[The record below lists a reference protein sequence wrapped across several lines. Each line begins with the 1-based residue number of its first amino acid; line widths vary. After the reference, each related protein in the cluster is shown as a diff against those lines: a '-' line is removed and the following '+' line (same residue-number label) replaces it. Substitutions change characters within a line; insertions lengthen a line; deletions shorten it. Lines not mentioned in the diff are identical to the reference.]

1 MNRFI
6 AIVALLSFAAFGDDP
21 SPVTKTRLGSLHPR
35 EGLVVTGVN
44 FSTNNE
50 ALVETIK
57 TIGGRATV
65 SDLSASTNYTD
76 YVAQHI
82 RTNENLRSFVKEDGT
97 VYHWITNGIWSTV
110 NLHGNGWDDSYLA
123 GARLYLWDD
132 SGTSKWTWYPRGGPT
147 SGSRTIAAEADVDVL
162 RFHYS
167 DGKTNVFV
175 RGGALMYAENVGDMV
190 SSRFNA
196 ASHITTNDV
205 CSIVTNEVEV
215 GFSKWEWDETGKA
228 LGWEQP
234 VHDGYYWNV
243 NYNGSPQLAN
253 GWTNATE
260 IVFHTTI
267 GGVDY
272 NVTATRE
279 RLRENALGLA
289 RLKDIDGL
297 PTPQVVTNTIRA
309 LSLGGIWDAELQ
321 VWWTPRMRNG
331 SLTYEA
337 TTNVNLNAGN

>member
-6 AIVALLSFAAFGDDP
+6 AIVAMLSFAVFGDDP

-50 ALVETIK
+50 ALVETIE
-57 TIGGRATV
+57 TIGGKAT
-65 SDLSASTNYTD
+65 AP
-76 YVAQHI
+76 

-123 GARLYLWDD
+123 GARLYLW
-132 SGTSKWTWYPRGGPT
+132 GENGVTNWTWYITGGPMAQ
-147 SGSRTIAAEADVDVL
+147 SRTIAAAADADVL
-162 RFHYS
+162 QFKYS
-167 DGKTNVFV
+167 NGKTNVFV
-175 RGGALMYAENVGDMV
+175 RGGALMYAENVGGMV

-196 ASHITTNDV
+196 ASRITTNDV
-205 CSIVTNEVEV
+205 CNIVTNETRVGEGEWRTSDSYGGDWRILDQWMPSVGTWQIWFTNVYTSAVTDGIVVTGDENASALNVDVEGGAV
-215 GFSKWEWDETGKA
+215 PIVRD
-228 LGWEQP
+228 
-234 VHDGYYWNV
+234 V
-243 NYNGSPQLAN
+243 
-253 GWTNATE
+253 E
-260 IVFHTTI
+260 I
-267 GGVDY
+267 
-272 NVTATRE
+272 R
-279 RLRENALGLA
+279 NALGLA
-289 RLKDIDGL
+289 RLKDIGDL
-297 PTPQVVTNTIRA
+297 PTPQGVTNIVRD